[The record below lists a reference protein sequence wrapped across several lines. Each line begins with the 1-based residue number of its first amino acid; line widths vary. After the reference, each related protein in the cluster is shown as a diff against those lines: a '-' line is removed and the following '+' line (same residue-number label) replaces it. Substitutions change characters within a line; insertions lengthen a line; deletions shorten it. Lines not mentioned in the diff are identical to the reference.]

1 METPVRGRALPPTFY
16 CYGIEDPFYQ
26 QFLANADA
34 VERLQPDGRS
44 RGFGVRDGWI
54 PDFDQWLTGIFTDN

>member
-1 METPVRGRALPPTFY
+1 MWRPCAGQ
-16 CYGIEDPFYQ
+16 GIATRFLLLWHRRSLYQ

-44 RGFGVRDGWI
+44 HGFGVRDGWI